1 MSLRSLLVILSDS
14 GRTAW
19 AQELIA
25 AAKTDVQPI
34 VLTGTPLQAAQYMQE
49 HQTHASHIVLDIGMR
64 GQDVLPEIDQL
75 AQQCEAGTRVLA
87 IGDTNDIILYRG
99 LISRGVIDYLPMP
112 VAIPEVIR
120 VLTAPAVA
128 AAAPVAAPVHSA
140 PQPSAT
146 AKKRVIAFMSSASGD
161 GASMAA
167 LNCAYAMSQM
177 GKSTV
182 LVDMDYQFGMV
193 AKNLNLQNQ
202 YGIGDLFDHPDRG
215 LDATLIKRMVADYQ
229 DLHVITAP
237 ADLRFM
243 PNVSEEAIKTL
254 INTLKQNYD
263 NVILDLPHVWLPW
276 ISSVV
281 QQTTDIVLVAQLWL
295 KSVSHAARMMRVFR
309 DLGISTER
317 VHMVI
322 NRGGARFKEGI
333 DPKDFSRVTNAP
345 IRYTLAN
352 DIKSIVNA
360 EASARTVM
368 EGGGS
373 DLANDIL
380 TLANGLLGQKMEAAA
395 APAAKGSGGL
405 FSRLKG

>member
-25 AAKTDVQPI
+25 AAKTDMPPI
-34 VLTGTPLQAAQYMQE
+34 VLTGTPVQAAQYMQQ

-64 GQDVLPEIDQL
+64 GQDVLGEIDQL

-99 LISRGVIDYLPMP
+99 LIARGVIDYLPMP
-112 VAIPEVIR
+112 VNVTELLR

-128 AAAPVAAPVHSA
+128 PATPATAAPSA
-140 PQPSAT
+140 PQPT
-146 AKKRVIAFMSSASGD
+146 PGAKKRVIAFMSAASGD
-161 GASMAA
+161 GASVAA
-167 LNCAYAMSQM
+167 LNAAYAMSQM
-177 GKSTV
+177 GRSTV

-215 LDATLIKRMVADYQ
+215 LDATLIKRMVAPYQ
-229 DLHVITAP
+229 NLHVITAP

-243 PNVSEEAIKTL
+243 PNIGGEAIKEL
-254 INTLKQNYD
+254 VNTLKQNYD
-263 NVILDLPHVWLPW
+263 NVILDLPHVWVPW
-276 ISSVV
+276 ISSVI
-281 QQTTDIVLVAQLWL
+281 QQTTDVVLVAQLWL

-309 DLGISTER
+309 DLGVPTDR
-317 VHMVI
+317 VQVVI

-345 IRYTLAN
+345 IRYTLSN

-368 EGGGS
+368 EGGPSELAS
-373 DLANDIL
+373 DIQGMV
-380 TLANGLLGQKMEAAA
+380 NGLLGIKAEAGGAG
-395 APAAKGSGGL
+395 AKGGGL